1 MKIFLLS
8 IIILLWFGVYIN
20 QSYGFQQLMDGE
32 FAWHSFQ
39 VIKVILD
46 DEHEI
51 VTAVNTNGNATSLRE
66 LMEREWGIGAING
79 AYFCP
84 AESWY
89 SRCGWGNTTTADRY
103 YKGTVYSKYHPDT
116 GGRWIFGFDS
126 VGTFLF
132 VQNNLG
138 YVPGPITN
146 TNKNR
151 INDMYYGISNFPILI
166 DKATVVDL
174 EVYDN
179 DIDSKMQASWT
190 KTFICANEDGKEIY
204 MGSIHDIDIYQ
215 FWPFLKEYFDCWYA
229 INLDS
234 GWSRAMIFNDR
245 YVYGPGRNILDA
257 FVIRK
262 KWSATAADETK
273 LAQAINWMFAN
284 KYTIFGTVDTFGG
297 DSPILREQAAKFLTE
312 FAIQHYPREAN
323 NTACN
328 FNDLQWADK
337 TLLEHI
343 YKSCMFSL
351 FKGYKN
357 NFSPKDLIT
366 NGEILAVVTRIINP
380 TIQQNTQGHRAE
392 NYWEYANQQ
401 QWTKWLSFAYWST
414 IENPATRG
422 DIAILLHTIVQ
433 SQGKLPK

>member
-1 MKIFLLS
+1 MKNIVLS
-8 IIILLWFGVYIN
+8 IGILLWLGAWLN
-20 QSYGFQQLMDGE
+20 TSYAFVQLMDGE
-32 FAWHSFQ
+32 LAGHSFQ
-39 VIKVILD
+39 VTKVVLD
-46 DEHEI
+46 EEHEV
-51 VTAVNTNGNATSLRE
+51 VTAVNTDGNATSLRE

-89 SRCGWGNTTTADRY
+89 ARCGWGNTTTADRY

-116 GGRWIFGFDS
+116 GGRWIFGFDAAGK
-126 VGTFLF
+126 VLF

-138 YVPGPITN
+138 YVPGPMTN
-146 TNKNR
+146 TNKDK
-151 INDMYYGISNFPILI
+151 INSMYYGISNFPILI
-166 DKATVVDL
+166 DKGSVVDL
-174 EVYDN
+174 AIYEN
-179 DIDSKMQASWT
+179 DIDTKMETKGT
-190 KTFICANEDGKEIY
+190 KTFICANEAGEEIY
-204 MGSIHDIDIYQ
+204 MGSIDTIDIYAL
-215 FWPFLKEYFDCWYA
+215 WPFLKEYFDCWYA

-245 YVYGPGRNILDA
+245 YVYGPWRNILDA

-273 LAQAINWMFAN
+273 LADAISWMFAN
-284 KYTIFGTVDTFGG
+284 KYTIFGTVATFWG
-297 DSPILREQAAKFLTE
+297 DAPILREQAAKFLTE
-312 FAIQHYPREAN
+312 FAVQHYPREAN

-357 NFSPKDLIT
+357 NFSPKELIT
-366 NGEILAVVTRIINP
+366 NGEILAVITRTINP
-380 TIQQNTQGHRAE
+380 TIQQNNQEHRAQ
-392 NYWEYANQQ
+392 NYWEYINQQ
-401 QWTKWLSFAYWST
+401 QWSKWLSFAHRSA

-422 DIAILLHTIVQ
+422 EIAMLLYTIVQ